1 MLRRISCR
9 TLNLKWTC
17 VLEPI
22 ALLQNTINLNSSF
35 LLQKLIYFTLVYW
48 VSLRQSWAQSVCI
61 VVSYKLLSCARN
73 SIMMDTDTQ
82 LLELIVF
89 SGKYLL
95 NFLLIDVF
103 SDDLLRKH
111 FALCFHQRRIL
122 MHLLLGSWSWGEVAR
137 PEVIMILPIWEC
149 VRVSNR
155 PLDIL
160 LFDSFHILTWSGHLQ
175 LNVCFVILVDVI
187 NYTFYLRKF
196 LLSVLVCKIT
206 PHWDQYILT

>member
-1 MLRRISCR
+1 MPKLGPIITVRKLNPCKLVILNVSSVVDDHQNLRFISIMLRRISCR

-48 VSLRQSWAQSVCI
+48 VSLRQSWAQSLCI

-111 FALCFHQRRIL
+111 FALCFH
-122 MHLLLGSWSWGEVAR
+122 
-137 PEVIMILPIWEC
+137 
-149 VRVSNR
+149 
-155 PLDIL
+155 
-160 LFDSFHILTWSGHLQ
+160 
-175 LNVCFVILVDVI
+175 
-187 NYTFYLRKF
+187 
-196 LLSVLVCKIT
+196 
-206 PHWDQYILT
+206 